1 MTGPFTELVGPVL
14 EHVISF
20 QEGLSRGEHPPID
33 AEKKSLCRLLDES
46 EKRAAA
52 APELAR
58 DFALARHALI
68 YWVDEILVTSSWK
81 HASSWKN
88 AILEIHYFGSPRRAA
103 RDFRVRARQAE
114 DQARE
119 GKGRNPLE
127 TFYLCAALG
136 FRGELILDEAE
147 LARRFDRIHPLVR
160 SDAPAAENAAQG
172 ETHWGPRPLVG
183 GRLLVGVSLLVSAS
197 ALLTVLAFIA
207 AIHKSGS

>member
-1 MTGPFTELVGPVL
+1 MTGPFTELVGPVM
-14 EHVISF
+14 EHVINF
-20 QEGLSRGEHPPID
+20 QEGVSRGEHPAID

-46 EKRAAA
+46 EKRAAGS
-52 APELAR
+52 PELAR

-68 YWVDEILVTSSWK
+68 YWVDEVLITSSWR
-81 HASSWKN
+81 HAAAWKN

-103 RDFRVRARQAE
+103 RDFWARARQAE
-114 DQARE
+114 DQARD

-127 TFYLCAALG
+127 VFYLCAALG

-147 LARRFDRIHPLVR
+147 LTRWFDRIHPLIR

-172 ETHWGPRPLVG
+172 AINWGSPPLVG

-197 ALLTVLAFIA
+197 AILTLLAFIA
-207 AIHKSGS
+207 AIHASGY